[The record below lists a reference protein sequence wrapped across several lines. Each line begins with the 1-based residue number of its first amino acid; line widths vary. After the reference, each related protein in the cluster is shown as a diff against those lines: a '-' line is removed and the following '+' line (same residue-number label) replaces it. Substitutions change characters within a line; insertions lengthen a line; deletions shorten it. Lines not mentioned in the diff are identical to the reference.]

1 MLKRISSDKLPKAVG
16 SYSAATIVN
25 NMIYTSGQLPINGE
39 LNKIEHPED
48 VKSQTKQSMN
58 NIKYILEDNGS
69 SIDKIV
75 KTTVYLQNISDFASF
90 DEVYKGFFDNEFP
103 SRTAFEVGNLPMGAL
118 IEIEVIAEV

>member
-1 MLKRISSDKLPKAVG
+1 MLKRISSDKLPQAVG
-16 SYSAATIVN
+16 SYSAATRVN

-39 LNKIEHPED
+39 LNTIEHPD
-48 VKSQTKQSMN
+48 DIKSQTRQSMN

-69 SIDKIV
+69 SIDQIV

-90 DEVYKGFFDNEFP
+90 DDVYKTFFENEFP

-118 IEIEVIAEV
+118 IEIEVMAEV

>member
-39 LNKIEHPED
+39 LNTIEHSD
-48 VKSQTKQSMN
+48 DIKSQTKQSMN

-69 SIDKIV
+69 SIDQIV

-90 DEVYKGFFDNEFP
+90 DDVYKTFFENEFP

-118 IEIEVIAEV
+118 IEIEVMAEV

>member
-39 LNKIEHPED
+39 LNTIEHSD
-48 VKSQTKQSMN
+48 DIKSQTKQSMN

-69 SIDKIV
+69 SINQIV

-90 DEVYKGFFDNEFP
+90 DDVYKTFFENEFP

-118 IEIEVIAEV
+118 IEIEVVAEV

>member
-39 LNKIEHPED
+39 LNTIEHSD
-48 VKSQTKQSMN
+48 DIKSQTKQSMN

-69 SIDKIV
+69 SIDQIV

-90 DEVYKGFFDNEFP
+90 DDVYKTFFENEFP

-118 IEIEVIAEV
+118 IEIEVVAEV

>member
-39 LNKIEHPED
+39 LNTIEHSD
-48 VKSQTKQSMN
+48 DIKSQTKQSMN

-69 SIDKIV
+69 SINQIV

-90 DEVYKGFFDNEFP
+90 DDVYKTFFENEFP
-103 SRTAFEVGNLPMGAL
+103 SRT
-118 IEIEVIAEV
+118 